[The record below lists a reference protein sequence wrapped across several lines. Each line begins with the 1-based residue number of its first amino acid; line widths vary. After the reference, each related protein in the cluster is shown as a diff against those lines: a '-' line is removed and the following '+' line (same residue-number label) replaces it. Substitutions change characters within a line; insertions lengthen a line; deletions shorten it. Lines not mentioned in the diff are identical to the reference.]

1 MFYIKRCT
9 LLSCALLSMY
19 LVGCAT
25 NIPFIG
31 KDKNRESLS
40 SKKEQEELAALA
52 AVQSGADG
60 DSTNFVLIPSPYVEK
75 SSAIPSGARNDFTS
89 ALALMKEE
97 RWVEAETILLGMR
110 EQYSKLSGVDTNLGI
125 VYQRTNKFDESE
137 KALISAL
144 EKNALNFDA
153 YTVLGNVLREQGKF
167 TQAEE
172 VYLKALSYWPH
183 HPASRRNLGIL
194 YDLYMGSWPQALEQ
208 FKVSQQIAGGEDR
221 ELKGWI
227 IDLERRIG
235 EKAPIDRTLEVDSS
249 VEQSVNEEEVQP

>member
-1 MFYIKRCT
+1 MFYIKRCAR
-9 LLSCALLSMY
+9 LSCIVLSIY
-19 LVGCAT
+19 LVGCTT

-31 KDKNRESLS
+31 KDTDRESLS

-52 AVQSGADG
+52 AAQNGSSGDG
-60 DSTNFVLIPSPYVEK
+60 ANFVLISSPYVEDA
-75 SSAIPSGARNDFTS
+75 SAIPAGARSDFTS
-89 ALALMKEE
+89 ALAHMRAE
-97 RWVEAETILLGMR
+97 RWIEAETVLLGMS
-110 EQYSKLSGVDTNLGI
+110 EQYPELSGVYANLGI
-125 VYQRTNKFDESE
+125 VYQRTNKFEESE
-137 KALISAL
+137 KALSFAL

-153 YTVLGNVLREQGKF
+153 YTVFGNVLREQGKF

-194 YDLYMGSWPQALEQ
+194 YDLYMGKWSQALEQ

-235 EKAPIDRTLEVDSS
+235 EKAPADRTLESAPS
-249 VEQSVNEEEVQP
+249 VEQPLNEGEVQP